1 MERSDSNSVEEQLL
15 ILNKSLYCSDLKLSF
30 RPRHLLIHESFTNR
44 EVSFEYN
51 AEELGNA
58 LTLLA
63 NLEESGTG
71 IRHEVGLAAFGIDG
85 NIDFIWSRSAKT
97 MAQALMASCSSL
109 LNTLIFAANQS
120 SASCTLCCCSSSTA
134 CDIAAARSCSSFST
148 VSSSTATF
156 FFMTLYFTIF
166 AMTKQ

>member
-1 MERSDSNSVEEQLL
+1 MLLHLFYRCLVQPYPLFSNL
-15 ILNKSLYCSDLKLSF
+15 IKLTF
-30 RPRHLLIHESFTNR
+30 RPRHLLIHKSIATR

-51 AEELGNA
+51 AEKPGYVF
-58 LTLLA
+58 TFFA

-71 IRHEVGLAAFGIDG
+71 IRHEVGLTAFGIDG
-85 NIDFIWSRSAKT
+85 YADFRYYYHV
-97 MAQALMASCSSL
+97 ALGKGNGTSVEASCSSL

-120 SASCTLCCCSSSTA
+120 RASCTLCCCSSSTA